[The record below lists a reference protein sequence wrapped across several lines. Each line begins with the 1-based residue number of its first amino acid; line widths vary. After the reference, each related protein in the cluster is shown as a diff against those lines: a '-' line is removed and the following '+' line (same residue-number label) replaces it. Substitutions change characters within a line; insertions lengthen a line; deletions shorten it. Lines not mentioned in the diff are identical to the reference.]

1 METAIYDLTD
11 ISSSAGYFVDFEEPW
26 YAIGNKTFLS
36 KLNNQVC
43 EQGSSI
49 CEQHKNAI
57 KALHGYMIV

>member
-11 ISSSAGYFVDFEEPW
+11 ISSSAGYFVDVEEPY
-26 YAIGNKTFLS
+26 YAISNKTFLS

-43 EQGSSI
+43 EQGSRI

-57 KALHGYMIV
+57 EALHGYMIV